1 MGHAEILMAV
11 VLVLQAFFGLG
22 WAASASVLRLAPRP
36 ALHWVVAAAAIAA
49 ALVLFLLRGRA
60 PDMLTHPVANVLSLL
75 ALVAIRRGLQLFLRL
90 PLRDRE
96 SAGLLLLCA
105 ALNIAWAGP
114 QGDWPAGAVIAT
126 SACVAWTLGRTT
138 FEILAPLQREF
149 GRRGAWLV
157 GWPYGIGAVLFSLR
171 FGLGLVL
178 PAQVARPV
186 NVDNSFNIGVVL
198 AILVLNLAINASLAV
213 LVLLRLVRKL
223 QRLSNHDPLTGLL
236 NRRRLMQ
243 VLAQQKQALARHG
256 EPWSLLLLDLDH
268 FKRVNDEHGHAAG
281 DHVLVTVAAL
291 LKSQARQFD
300 QVARMGG
307 EEFCIVLPRTGT
319 EGALQLAGRVC
330 QALAQSPVA
339 TGDDALAQP
348 LRLTVSIGVASC
360 ESADETADQV
370 LGRADRAL
378 YAAKHAGRNRVSV
391 AASAPPAGHPGR
403 AAAAS

>member
-1 MGHAEILMAV
+1 MGHADILMAV

-22 WAASASVLRLAPRP
+22 WAASAWLLRLAPRP
-36 ALHWVVAAAAIAA
+36 ALNWSVSAALIAA
-49 ALVLFLLRGRA
+49 ALILFLLRGRA
-60 PDMLTHPVANVLSLL
+60 PDLLAHPVANLLSLL
-75 ALVAIRRGLQLFLRL
+75 ALMTIRRGLQAFLRL

-96 SAGLLLLCA
+96 SLAVLLLCTGFN
-105 ALNIAWAGP
+105 LAWAGP
-114 QGDWPAGAVIAT
+114 QGGWPAGAVIAT
-126 SACVAWTLGRTT
+126 SVCVAWTLGRTT
-138 FEILAPLQREF
+138 LEILAPLRREY
-149 GRRGAWLV
+149 GAAGAWLV
-157 GWPYGIGAVLFSLR
+157 AWPYALGTLLFSLR
-171 FGLGLVL
+171 FGLGLLL

-186 NVDNSFNIGVVL
+186 NVDNAFNIGVVL
-198 AILVLNLAINASLAV
+198 TILVLNLAINASLAV

-243 VLAQQKQALARHG
+243 VLREQKQALLRHG

-291 LKSQARQFD
+291 LKAQARELD

-307 EEFCIVLPRTGT
+307 EEFCIVLPRTGLDGAQLLAERVRQAVAQAPLAST
-319 EGALQLAGRVC
+319 DDGEATALQ
-330 QALAQSPVA
+330 
-339 TGDDALAQP
+339 
-348 LRLTVSIGVASC
+348 LTVSIGVASC
-360 ESADETADQV
+360 MSAEESADQV

-391 AASAPPAGHPGR
+391 AASVLLAGRPGR